1 MADSAHR
8 CSSSD
13 GPGHSEFET
22 KRQLLSLDLGVVLPP
37 GGGCLASSLVGA
49 LVSLFVDLI
58 WPPGGGCLA
67 SSLVGALVSFVYCLR
82 FTSRWR
88 VSSQLSGGSSCI
100 FC

>member
-49 LVSLFVDLI
+49 LVSFVD
-58 WPPGGGCLA
+58 
-67 SSLVGALVSFVYCLR
+67 CLR
-82 FTSRWR
+82 LTSRWR
-88 VSSQLSGGSSCI
+88 VLSQPSDGGS
-100 FC
+100 